1 MPGLFMQNYA
11 TNSNRPKPISV
22 VRFAAALVTN
32 EENADPSSRKGIRD
46 DNVVQR
52 LRRPMRNLSKQRR
65 LRATSSPQLH
75 QSPGRGL
82 RASQNSRPLD
92 PQIPARPQPNAL
104 PKSADQKTN
113 SGNPRQP
120 NPQIPRIH
128 EQTLHYSAIHP
139 TKIQPA
145 PHPQPHPNI
154 PLANDPTAMKLR
166 SQWPSPANVPT
177 TQIP

>member
-82 RASQNSRPLD
+82 RASRNVPPRG
-92 PQIPARPQPNAL
+92 PQIPARPQPKVL

-113 SGNPRQP
+113 SGNLRQP
-120 NPQIPRIH
+120 NPQIPRTR
-128 EQTLHYSAIHP
+128 ERTLRYFATRQ
-139 TKIQPA
+139 TKIQPV
-145 PHPQPHPNI
+145 PHPRPHPNI
-154 PLANDPTAMKLR
+154 PLANDPSAKKR
-166 SQWPSPANVPT
+166 HSRWPSPANVPT
-177 TQIP
+177 IQIP